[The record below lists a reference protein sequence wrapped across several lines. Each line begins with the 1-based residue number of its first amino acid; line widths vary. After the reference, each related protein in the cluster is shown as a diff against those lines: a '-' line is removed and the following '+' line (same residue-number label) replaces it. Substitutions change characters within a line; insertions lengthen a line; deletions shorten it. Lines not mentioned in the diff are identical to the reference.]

1 MPDYIS
7 DHTGQQV
14 DNAVDIALNLKDT
27 LNGYIKTSDI
37 NIKVAGLDNS
47 KKVPIA
53 HLPVATST
61 VKGIIQAGTGL
72 TVTDGILSVDSGLY
86 YSKDETDNLLNS
98 FEGNIVIP
106 TKLSAFTNDIISATH
121 LGENNYQIV
130 IK

>member
-37 NIKVAGLDNS
+37 NRTVAGIVS
-47 KKVPIA
+47 GKVPETI
-53 HLPVATST
+53 LPVATST

-72 TVTDGILSVDSGLY
+72 TVTDGILSVNSGLY
-86 YSKDETDNLLNS
+86 YSKDETKNLLNS
-98 FEGNIVIP
+98 LKADIVIP
-106 TKLSAFTNDIISATH
+106 AKLSAFTNDIISVTH